1 MSGAQAGHMDLARHV
16 EDWRPPDTDHADVI
30 AARRVRELAA
40 TLDIDESFADG
51 DALPALWH
59 WLFFLDWP
67 KGSELGA
74 DGHPRDGVFLPPI
87 PNRRRMFAGARLTIG
102 APLVIGEAATR
113 HAQVMKTSVK
123 HGRSGDLLFVT
134 VRSQYRQRDREVLV
148 EEQDLVYRSDD
159 GSATPFARP
168 SEPLGPQT
176 TPWVSHPHVDSPV
189 LFRFSALTA
198 NAHRIHYDE
207 PYATGVEGYPGLV
220 VHGPLLAVYL
230 AELARR
236 NGPTTGL
243 SGFEFQLR
251 RPVFVGDQFR
261 VQGTPADD
269 GQSASLAVVSGA
281 ATDHVTATARYA

>member
-1 MSGAQAGHMDLARHV
+1 MDLARHV

-74 DGHPRDGVFLPPI
+74 DGHPRDGVFLPRI
-87 PNRRRMFAGARLTIG
+87 PNRRRMFAGARLTIA

-159 GSATPFARP
+159 GSATPFAPP

-176 TPWVSHPHVDSPV
+176 TPWVSQPHVDSPV

-230 AELARR
+230 AELAGRD
-236 NGPTTGL
+236 GPTTGL

-251 RPVFVGDQFR
+251 RPVFVGDEFR

>member
-1 MSGAQAGHMDLARHV
+1 MSRAQAGHMDLARHV

-74 DGHPRDGVFLPPI
+74 DGHPRDGVFLPRI
-87 PNRRRMFAGARLTIG
+87 PNRRRMFAGARLTIA

-148 EEQDLVYRSDD
+148 EEQDSSIAATTVPPRRSPRHRNRWARKRHHGCHIHMSILPCSF
-159 GSATPFARP
+159 GSAR
-168 SEPLGPQT
+168 
-176 TPWVSHPHVDSPV
+176 
-189 LFRFSALTA
+189 
-198 NAHRIHYDE
+198 
-207 PYATGVEGYPGLV
+207 
-220 VHGPLLAVYL
+220 
-230 AELARR
+230 
-236 NGPTTGL
+236 
-243 SGFEFQLR
+243 
-251 RPVFVGDQFR
+251 
-261 VQGTPADD
+261 
-269 GQSASLAVVSGA
+269 
-281 ATDHVTATARYA
+281 